1 MMCDTLN
8 FGTNSGE
15 CGSPG
20 VVEKRCKKVSSYQP
34 KSNRRSL
41 KEHQPCLDLSA
52 ISTAQNNHLSYATP
66 DSASSGLKSPTKRQ
80 AGTLLTRR
88 KSRPPK
94 LRITAPSVEM
104 MQLSF
109 DKSFDPYQLFEV
121 DHTACLLI
129 HVTVLDAQN
138 VTKGWASD
146 FLDTPDPYIE
156 LRIRTAPDGKKRTR
170 TIDNDTNPNWNESF
184 TFLHDPRLECKL
196 EISLMEANYT
206 SDQVLGTEII
216 NCHELEYDKLQ
227 KRTLTFNEKTK
238 LRIEIKLEYNSN
250 PDLRYSLCIPDEEK
264 YFLNNRKCRVYE
276 SICNLLDEEGP
287 QSLNEVPN
295 IAVIGSGGGF
305 RAMVGFSGVI
315 NALYKSKL
323 LDCVTYVGG
332 LSGST
337 WYLSTL
343 YSHSKWPYIQPE
355 KVQEEMKYNIDS
367 SLLWL
372 LKPQSIYRYLDR
384 ILHKKQNGQPVS
396 FTDFFGHMVG
406 ETILKGRLESK
417 LSDQQEK
424 IVSGD
429 VPMPLYT
436 CVHVKK
442 DVSAKS
448 FQEWVEFTPFEIG
461 LPKYG
466 TYMKVEQFGSKFFL
480 GKLCRSFEEPPLHF
494 LQGIWGSAFC
504 ILFKRLFEDN
514 RKLDPVEM
522 IRQNIS
528 DELDKKQ
535 ECSSTDSS
543 DSEEEPENNDSRRES
558 NESVQSD
565 VTMMSDGSCMSDLDK
580 DLDAVDN
587 FQPNCR
593 RNSQDNILDV
603 ETARRNAFESLNK
616 CIAPDDT
623 LNGLYDYNDDDE
635 EKEEDEEEEEKKVLN
650 CRLVRKNGRRY
661 RHKLDRSEVKRKQ
674 STKKEYGFWRKVMIG
689 LVENKNIEILST
701 RAGRAGI
708 VHNPM
713 RGLSLQKLYPLS
725 PFTQIPS
732 KEHFSI
738 PDEFDGNFEMHSTEI
753 KKLYMVDAGLT
764 FNSPYP
770 LVLRPQ
776 RAVSLILSFDFSARP
791 TDDHPPFYELLLAE
805 KWARINNIPFPPIDT
820 SVFEKEG
827 MKELYVFRHPNDPYC
842 PVVMHFVLCNKTFR
856 EFKAPGIPR
865 ETPEEKEFA
874 NFSIFEDPAAPYST
888 FNFKYSHLAF
898 DRLAKLTE
906 FNTLLHVEEIKKCIA
921 EQVELK
927 RFLPTRVPVDSKNV
941 KHLPIKDVNRQ
952 AILKNYLRHI
962 KNRNSADVAE
972 LERKYSINGTPP
984 STSSPMERSKKLS
997 FCLPS
1002 RHVNRY
1008 SCQSIYFDALD
1019 LSEGED
1025 QDDSSDES
1033 LPFHSPL
1040 TGPSP
1045 TDVNEFA

>member
-1 MMCDTLN
+1 
-8 FGTNSGE
+8 
-15 CGSPG
+15 
-20 VVEKRCKKVSSYQP
+20 
-34 KSNRRSL
+34 
-41 KEHQPCLDLSA
+41 
-52 ISTAQNNHLSYATP
+52 
-66 DSASSGLKSPTKRQ
+66 
-80 AGTLLTRR
+80 
-88 KSRPPK
+88 
-94 LRITAPSVEM
+94 
-104 MQLSF
+104 
-109 DKSFDPYQLFEV
+109 
-121 DHTACLLI
+121 
-129 HVTVLDAQN
+129 
-138 VTKGWASD
+138 
-146 FLDTPDPYIE
+146 
-156 LRIRTAPDGKKRTR
+156 
-170 TIDNDTNPNWNESF
+170 
-184 TFLHDPRLECKL
+184 
-196 EISLMEANYT
+196 
-206 SDQVLGTEII
+206 
-216 NCHELEYDKLQ
+216 
-227 KRTLTFNEKTK
+227 
-238 LRIEIKLEYNSN
+238 
-250 PDLRYSLCIPDEEK
+250 
-264 YFLNNRKCRVYE
+264 
-276 SICNLLDEEGP
+276 
-287 QSLNEVPN
+287 
-295 IAVIGSGGGF
+295 
-305 RAMVGFSGVI
+305 
-315 NALYKSKL
+315 
-323 LDCVTYVGG
+323 
-332 LSGST
+332 
-337 WYLSTL
+337 
-343 YSHSKWPYIQPE
+343 
-355 KVQEEMKYNIDS
+355 
-367 SLLWL
+367 
-372 LKPQSIYRYLDR
+372 
-384 ILHKKQNGQPVS
+384 
-396 FTDFFGHMVG
+396 
-406 ETILKGRLESK
+406 
-417 LSDQQEK
+417 
-424 IVSGD
+424 
-429 VPMPLYT
+429 
-436 CVHVKK
+436 
-442 DVSAKS
+442 
-448 FQEWVEFTPFEIG
+448 
-461 LPKYG
+461 
-466 TYMKVEQFGSKFFL
+466 MKVEQFGSKFFL
-480 GKLCRSFEEPPLHF
+480 GKLCRNFEEPPLHF

-543 DSEEEPENNDSRRES
+543 DSEEETEDNDSRRES
-558 NESVQSD
+558 NDSIQSD
-565 VTMMSDGSCMSDLDK
+565 VTMMSDGSCVSDLDK

-587 FQPNCR
+587 FQPNFR

-623 LNGLYDYNDDDE
+623 LNDLYEYNDDD
-635 EKEEDEEEEEKKVLN
+635 DEEEEEKKVLN

-725 PFTQIPS
+725 PFTQIPP
-732 KEHFSI
+732 KEHFST

-791 TDDHPPFYELLLAE
+791 SDDHPPFYVMNSLSLARSFSLSRSLSLSLSPSLSRSLSSLRSPPLSLLSLSLALSPLSLSLALSLSLSLSLSLARSLSPSLSLARSLSRSLPRSLSHSLLSRSLPISLSLSLSELLLAE

-827 MKELYVFRHPNDPYC
+827 MKELYVFRNPNDPYC

-856 EFKAPGIPR
+856 EFKAPGVPR

-921 EQVELK
+921 EQIELK

-972 LERKYSINGTPP
+972 LERKYSMNGTPP

-1045 TDVNEFA
+1045 TDLNEFA